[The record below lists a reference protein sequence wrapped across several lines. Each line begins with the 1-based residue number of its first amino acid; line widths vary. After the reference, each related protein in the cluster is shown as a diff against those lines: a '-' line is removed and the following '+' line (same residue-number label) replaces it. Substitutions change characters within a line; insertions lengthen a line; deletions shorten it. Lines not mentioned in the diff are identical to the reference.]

1 MHRPFDDGIDVLEMA
16 LLLTASDELA
26 QEERER
32 IMLEQQE
39 EDDGLDLDD
48 E

>member
-1 MHRPFDDGIDVLEMA
+1 VQTPFDDGIDALSLA
-16 LLLTASDELA
+16 LLLAASEELA

-32 IMLEQQE
+32 IMLELQA
-39 EDDGLDLDD
+39 EDDELDLDD